1 MLLFGAAPAPR
12 EQPRQARR
20 PEMGA
25 TMKRP
30 SRELNIFSVS
40 ALDLFASAMGA
51 FILIAVILFPYY
63 QQNAKIV
70 QELKEA
76 KAAATQAIAERDKA
90 EAERAQADAAAKAA
104 EARAQSAEQRVQAA
118 EKRAQSAEAQARAA
132 EARAAAAEAK
142 VPPPPK
148 PSAPQTAGS
157 RSAWLYGNL
166 EFVMY
171 EYPGRQPGTQLVV
184 GIVTRIRGSST
195 AHLGDVA
202 LLAVRNGSN
211 LVGDLWGFA
220 SQPTCFLDT
229 LPMKFQ
235 AQFAPSGQS
244 LHVNRQTATLS
255 GGGATCVLRSDG
267 TKSFTMNQVN

>member
-1 MLLFGAAPAPR
+1 
-12 EQPRQARR
+12 
-20 PEMGA
+20 
-25 TMKRP
+25 MKRP

-70 QELKEA
+70 QELQEA

-90 EAERAQADAAAKAA
+90 EAAAKAA
-104 EARAQSAEQRVQAA
+104 EQRAQSAEQRAASADQRVQAA
-118 EKRAQSAEAQARAA
+118 EARAKAA

-142 VPPPPK
+142 VPPPPQK
-148 PSAPQTAGS
+148 PQEPQTAGT
-157 RSAWLYGNL
+157 RSAWQYGNL

-171 EYPGRQPGTQLVV
+171 EYPGRAPGTQLVV
-184 GIVTRIRGSST
+184 GIVTRIHGAST

-202 LLAVRNGSN
+202 MLAIRSGGS
-211 LVGDLWGFA
+211 LIGDLWGFA

-229 LPMKFQ
+229 LPMKFR
-235 AQFAPSGQS
+235 ADFAPSGRS

>member
-1 MLLFGAAPAPR
+1 
-12 EQPRQARR
+12 
-20 PEMGA
+20 
-25 TMKRP
+25 MKRP

-118 EKRAQSAEAQARAA
+118 EKRAQSAEAQAKSA

-142 VPPPPK
+142 VPPAQK
-148 PSAPQTAGS
+148 PSEPQTAGS

-184 GIVTRIRGSST
+184 GIVTRIRGAST

-202 LLAVRNGSN
+202 MLAVRNGSS

-255 GGGATCVLRSDG
+255 GGGPTCVLRSDG